1 MLTGDLIKPRL
12 RIQGSNLLVEM
23 VNEQNPALQQI
34 ARDLIALF
42 RQHKGQTQAA
52 WEEALHAYEGAS
64 LDYTLIRGLAKVLA
78 DAATFTP
85 IVTPLPPA
93 TLRERVFAHGPVFD
107 NTDIFHPKTRSEVL
121 QQIADEYGLS
131 PAELEEML
139 FADRHATYRLTDPG
153 PEWTPTGL
161 LARYNLELAR
171 GALYWASHITIEV
184 ASNYKD
190 LWKYIKLFKLM
201 FWAEPMPEGGYR
213 IDLDGPISPFV
224 TATLRYGRQ
233 LAAFLPALLLCE
245 RWQMQ
250 AEVFPPQGQGQKL
263 YVLDHTSMLQS
274 HFKNSGLFDSR
285 LEADFAA
292 EFEEKFGGKRGHW
305 RMSRESDVLLLGD
318 TVMVPDFLLVDTQ
331 DESRRILIELVGYWH
346 PNYLRRKVEKVR
358 AANCSHLLL
367 LVYDGLKIT
376 PEAFEG
382 VSSEV
387 IFFRQKPVLKEV
399 METVEAMAERLYGPR
414 QKPAPTPKPA
424 KVKENKPRKR
434 ATRAPLAD
442 ISEHIKQRPAQKSS
456 KKLRKVAESPAPYGE
471 DGEEGE
477 GEKEGQGG

>member
-1 MLTGDLIKPRL
+1 
-12 RIQGSNLLVEM
+12 
-23 VNEQNPALQQI
+23 
-34 ARDLIALF
+34 
-42 RQHKGQTQAA
+42 
-52 WEEALHAYEGAS
+52 
-64 LDYTLIRGLAKVLA
+64 
-78 DAATFTP
+78 
-85 IVTPLPPA
+85 
-93 TLRERVFAHGPVFD
+93 
-107 NTDIFHPKTRSEVL
+107 
-121 QQIADEYGLS
+121 
-131 PAELEEML
+131 
-139 FADRHATYRLTDPG
+139 
-153 PEWTPTGL
+153 
-161 LARYNLELAR
+161 
-171 GALYWASHITIEV
+171 
-184 ASNYKD
+184 
-190 LWKYIKLFKLM
+190 M
-201 FWAEPMPEGGYR
+201 FWAEPMPQGGYR

-245 RWQMQ
+245 RWQMH

-263 YVLDHTSMLQS
+263 YSLDHTSMLQS

-376 PEAFEG
+376 SEAFEG

-387 IFFRQKPVLKEV
+387 IFFKQKPVLKEV

-414 QKPAPTPKPA
+414 QKPTPAPNPTEA
-424 KVKENKPRKR
+424 KEKKPRKR
-434 ATRAPLAD
+434 AAIVD
-442 ISEHIKQRPAQKSS
+442 ITEHLKRQPAQKSS
-456 KKLRKVAESPAPYGE
+456 KKLRKVAESPAQYTDNGE
-471 DGEEGE
+471 
-477 GEKEGQGG
+477 QGRASE